1 MVGRPLQDVLHRTR
15 AVRHEVML
23 EVSGVRTPLH
33 GGIDLSVRA
42 GEVVALAGLIGAG
55 RSELARA
62 IFGDFK
68 RQAGR
73 VLVGG
78 REVPPNDPHA
88 AIEAGIALAPED
100 RKGMALV
107 LMRSVLENETL
118 PILGKLSTAGFVH
131 ARLERAI
138 GQEYVDRLRI
148 RTPSLDQ
155 DVAKLSGGNQQK
167 VVIARWLATKPKVLI
182 LDEPTRGID
191 VGAKAEIYKL
201 IDELAGTGMAVL
213 LISSELLEVLGL
225 ADRIL
230 VMQNGRITGELAA
243 AEATERAIME
253 LAMIDH
259 LELSATGAAG

>member
-1 MVGRPLQDVLHRTR
+1 
-15 AVRHEVML
+15 VRD
-23 EVSGVRTPLH
+23 VSGIHTPLH